1 MTTPSGWEPRP
12 GPTRGDQARR
22 VPRGAGGWPPDE
34 ADPRRQV
41 PRGTGRDSDAGPG
54 DGQGRG
60 AGDGRGPV
68 PKFTPSRASGA
79 RNSGPAGQRAPR
91 DGQGPRVPGANG
103 YDRRGLADDFDGRSR
118 SSGEIFT
125 SDRGRP
131 GGPPDGL
138 DSLRSGALLRWLG
151 TMSTLT
157 AALVLIGATVV
168 GVAVTVIARK
178 EPGNLLG
185 FFIIVGSLAAVLGVR
200 RGAVHLFF
208 PMPALAFFVA
218 AVATGI
224 VHDRQ
229 LASSTAGLGASFAQW
244 VAGIFW
250 PAVVATILVLLV
262 GGGRWLLKRPLVTG
276 GSPLSADRPV
286 PPGNA
291 RTSQGFRRPV
301 DSWAA
306 DPAMD
311 GGAPRSRTGPTPRQG
326 TGPTPRQ
333 QTGPTPR
340 QQTSPTPRPGTG
352 PTPRQGT
359 GPTPRPGTGPTPQ
372 QGTGPTPRPGT
383 GPTPQQGTGPTPQGT
398 GPTPRPGGGP
408 WRGPANGSRPG
419 RAPRDPRTDRD
430 PWGDP
435 RLPPDR
441 SQPTGPRPQADG
453 RPASQPQ
460 PRAPR
465 PGKPGPGPSFNP
477 VPAPPRR
484 QPPDGRTQR

>member
-1 MTTPSGWEPRP
+1 MTRVKANSRFHALPSAAMTTPSGWEPKP

-22 VPRGAGGWPPDE
+22 VPRGAGGWPPDDAE
-34 ADPRRQV
+34 PRRPA
-41 PRGTGRDSDAGPG
+41 PRVSGPVAGRGWDSGPG
-54 DGQGRG
+54 GGQGRG
-60 AGDGRGPV
+60 AGDGRGPA
-68 PKFTPSRASGA
+68 PRFTPGRAPGA
-79 RNSGPAGQRAPR
+79 RNAGPAGQRPPR

-103 YDRRGLADDFDGRSR
+103 YDRRNLSDDFDGRPR
-118 SSGEIFT
+118 SSGEVFT

-138 DSLRSGALLRWLG
+138 DGLRSGALLRWLG
-151 TMSTLT
+151 TMPTLT
-157 AALVLIGATVV
+157 ATVVLLSATVV
-168 GVAVTVIARK
+168 GVAATVIAHM

-185 FFIIVGSLAAVLGVR
+185 VFVIAGSLAAVLGVR

-218 AVATGI
+218 AVAAGI

-229 LASSTAGLGASFAQW
+229 LASSTAGLGASFTQW

-250 PAVVATILVLLV
+250 PAVVATVLVLLV
-262 GGGRWLLKRPLVTG
+262 GGGRWLLKRPLLTSQ
-276 GSPLSADRPV
+276 SPLPTGRPAA
-286 PPGNA
+286 PGGP
-291 RTSQGFRRPV
+291 RGPQGSRRPV
-301 DSWAA
+301 DPWA
-306 DPAMD
+306 DPPVMD
-311 GGAPRSRTGPTPRQG
+311 DGPPRSKTGPTPRQG

-333 QTGPTPR
+333 GTGPSPRQGTGPTPR
-340 QQTSPTPRPGTG
+340 QATG

-359 GPTPRPGTGPTPQ
+359 GPSPQ
-372 QGTGPTPRPGT
+372 QGTGSAPR
-383 GPTPQQGTGPTPQGT
+383 QGGA
-398 GPTPRPGGGP
+398 P

-441 SQPTGPRPQADG
+441 SQPTGPRPQANG
-453 RPASQPQ
+453 RPAAQPQ

-465 PGKPGPGPSFNP
+465 PGTGPGPSFSP
-477 VPAPPRR
+477 APAPPRR
-484 QPPDGRTQR
+484 QPPDGWSR

>member
-1 MTTPSGWEPRP
+1 MTGVKANSRFHALPSPAMTTPSGWEPRP

-22 VPRGAGGWPPDE
+22 VPRGARGWPPDA

-41 PRGTGRDSDAGPG
+41 PRGTDGPG

-79 RNSGPAGQRAPR
+79 RNSGPADQRVPR

-103 YDRRGLADDFDGRSR
+103 YDRRGLADDFDGRPR
-118 SSGEIFT
+118 SSGEILA

-131 GGPPDGL
+131 GRPPDGL
-138 DSLRSGALLRWLG
+138 DGLRSGGLLRWLG

-157 AALVLIGATVV
+157 AALVLIGATVA

-178 EPGNLLG
+178 EPGDLLG
-185 FFIIVGSLAAVLGVR
+185 SFIIVGSLAAVLGVR

-276 GSPLSADRPV
+276 GSSLPAGRPV

-291 RTSQGFRRPV
+291 RTSRGFRRPV

-326 TGPTPRQ
+326 TGPTPQ
-333 QTGPTPR
+333 Q
-340 QQTSPTPRPGTG
+340 GTG

-359 GPTPRPGTGPTPQ
+359 GPTPRQGTGPTPQ
-372 QGTGPTPRPGT
+372 QGTGPTPR
-383 GPTPQQGTGPTPQGT
+383 Q
-398 GPTPRPGGGP
+398 GGGS
-408 WRGPANGSRPG
+408 WRGPVNGSRPG

-453 RPASQPQ
+453 RPASPPQ

-477 VPAPPRR
+477 APAPPRR
-484 QPPDGRTQR
+484 QPPDGRTQS